1 MTPITALVADDH
13 AMVRLGLAVTLRDRL
28 DIAVVHEVGTL
39 DDALERLAE
48 DPAIG
53 LALIDLSMPGM
64 DGADSLAA
72 LRECHPGLKL
82 VVVTASDSRRDILSA
97 LEAGA
102 NGFIPKGMS
111 EPDLVAALRTVMAG
125 GIYAPAVL
133 AVQPRHARN
142 DARAPDEAADHD
154 GAGERAL
161 PAALSA
167 LTQRQRQVLEH
178 LIDGRS
184 NKEIARAL
192 DLGEG
197 TVKIH
202 LAAIF
207 RHFGV
212 RNRAAAVAAA
222 AGLVRRR

>member
-1 MTPITALVADDH
+1 MTQTTALIADDH
-13 AMVRLGLAVTLRDRL
+13 AMVRLGLAVTLRDQL
-28 DIAVVHEVGTL
+28 GFTTVHEAATL

-48 DPAIG
+48 DAGIDI
-53 LALIDLSMPGM
+53 ALIDLAMPGM

-72 LRECHPGLKL
+72 LRECHPDLKL
-82 VVVTASDSRRDILSA
+82 VVVTASDSRRDILAA
-97 LEAGA
+97 LDAGA

-111 EPDLVAALRTVMAG
+111 EPELVAALRTVMAG

-133 AVQPRHARN
+133 AASSREA
-142 DARAPDEAADHD
+142 DAPEEAT
-154 GAGERAL
+154 GERPPAL
-161 PAALSA
+161 AS
-167 LTQRQRQVLEH
+167 LTRRQREVLDQ

-192 DLGEG
+192 KLGEG

-222 AGLVRRR
+222 AGLIRKR

>member
-1 MTPITALVADDH
+1 MTQTAALVADDH
-13 AMVRLGLAVTLRDRL
+13 AMVRLGLAVTLRDQL
-28 DIAVVHEVGTL
+28 GFAVVYEAATL
-39 DDALERLAE
+39 DDALERLAD
-48 DPAIG
+48 DPGIG

-72 LRECHPGLKL
+72 LRECHPDLKL
-82 VVVTASDSRRDILSA
+82 AVVTASDSRRDILAA
-97 LEAGA
+97 LDAGA
-102 NGFIPKGMS
+102 NGFIPKDMS

-125 GIYAPAVL
+125 GIFASSILAKPLHDTDGPGEESGERVLPAV
-133 AVQPRHARN
+133 
-142 DARAPDEAADHD
+142 
-154 GAGERAL
+154 
-161 PAALSA
+161 LSA
-167 LTQRQRQVLEH
+167 LTQRQREVLEQ

-192 DLGEG
+192 KLGEG

-212 RNRAAAVAAA
+212 RNRAAA
-222 AGLVRRR
+222 AGLMRRR